1 MKKIEM
7 LFLAQRRRV
16 KITPHI
22 EELAKKDAEWF
33 KELYIEAIYEKKED
47 DAAASTELDTDE
59 IYELAVY
66 LIKKYCV
73 AKTSIPILKNL
84 LEIKTTSKQ
93 LVMPILD

>member
-33 KELYIEAIYEKKED
+33 KELYIEAKSGSEAIHLATNGNEEYEWD
-47 DAAASTELDTDE
+47 DLPELQWE
-59 IYELAVY
+59 IESVELQSEA
-66 LIKKYCV
+66 KYSSEEV
-73 AKTSIPILKNL
+73 
-84 LEIKTTSKQ
+84 
-93 LVMPILD
+93 